1 MNTSA
6 PLKNTL
12 LALALAAA
20 LGLSF
25 SALAQ
30 NEGQR
35 GQRLAEEL
43 NLTTEQQAE
52 IDGLRAAHRETMQA
66 LRAERQEARAA
77 LHEEIRS
84 VLTAEQAE
92 KFDAM
97 EHRRAER
104 RQNAMQGGRGRN
116 GDCEGGRRAQS

>member
-6 PLKNTL
+6 PVKKTL
-12 LALALAAA
+12 LALTVAAA

-30 NEGQR
+30 NEGPR

-52 IDGLRAAHRETMQA
+52 IDALRSAHRETMQG
-66 LRAERQEARAA
+66 LRAERQEARTA

-104 RQNAMQGGRGRN
+104 RQNAQYGGRGRK
-116 GDCEGGRRAQS
+116 GGCDGERRSQG